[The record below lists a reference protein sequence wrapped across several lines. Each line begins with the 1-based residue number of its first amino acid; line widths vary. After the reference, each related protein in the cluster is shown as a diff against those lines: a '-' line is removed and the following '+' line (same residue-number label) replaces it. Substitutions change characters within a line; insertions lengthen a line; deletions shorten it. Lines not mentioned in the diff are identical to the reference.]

1 LKTIFCAG
9 LGQLSRL
16 DLSQSGLA
24 AVPRGELCGLTALT
38 HLNLSSNRVE
48 DLADLGLGS
57 QDAAAC
63 ALPLGSLD
71 LSGTVAAV
79 RYSMYCTVYISII
92 LPPLCCTS
100 LVMRGYDTGTCF
112 TVFFFQSISLRES
125 SILLPYT
132 V

>member
-1 LKTIFCAG
+1 MTLYFEDSIFGAG

-38 HLNLSSNRVE
+38 HLNLSSNRLE
-48 DLADLGLGS
+48 DLADLGLGP

-71 LSGTVAAV
+71 LSGSCNTV
-79 RYSMYCTVYISII
+79 CTVLNIRYLII

-100 LVMRGYDTGTCF
+100 CNAR
-112 TVFFFQSISLRES
+112 R
-125 SILLPYT
+125 
-132 V
+132 